1 MPDPTPWDAA
11 STPVGAHAVAEAL
24 LEPAAYAHTRGV
36 AQQAA
41 RVARGR
47 GLARDDRA
55 LLLCAAWLHEAGGA
69 TLEGRRACARALR
82 RAGQERLA
90 RIVAHHRFG
99 ALESTLRGAA
109 PVEAEFPIPDGPDEA
124 LLMMLD
130 AAVFTTD
137 AAGAPAS
144 PAAALRG
151 MADGLAPGDPALRA
165 AVALLD
171 RLGDDPAGR
180 AMVEAVARVGSGG
193 PA

>member
-1 MPDPTPWDAA
+1 MPEPISWDAA

-24 LEPAAYAHTRGV
+24 LAASAYAHTRGV

-41 RVARGR
+41 RIARARG
-47 GLARDDRA
+47 LSRDDRA
-55 LLLCAAWLHEAGGA
+55 ALLCAAWLHAALGA
-69 TLEGRRACARALR
+69 RRVGRRACARQLR
-82 RAGQERLA
+82 AAGHERLA

-99 ALESTLRGAA
+99 AMEAA
-109 PVEAEFPIPDGPDEA
+109 LCGDPPVEDEFPIPDGTDEM

-144 PAAALRG
+144 PAAALRDMVEDRG
-151 MADGLAPGDPALRA
+151 AGDAEVRA

-180 AMVEAVARVGSGG
+180 AMVEAVARVTSGG
-193 PA
+193 SR